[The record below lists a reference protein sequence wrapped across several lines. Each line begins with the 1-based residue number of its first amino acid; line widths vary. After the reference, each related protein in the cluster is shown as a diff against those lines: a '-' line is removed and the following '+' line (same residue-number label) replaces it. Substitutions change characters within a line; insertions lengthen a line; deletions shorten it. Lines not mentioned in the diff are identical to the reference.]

1 MKKIITLLALT
12 FILLIPINV
21 FGENQRIVD
30 NANKLDENQIKDL
43 TAKLDALSSKYDMDV
58 VVYLSVDKSFGNDI
72 VSEGCEFF
80 DKNGYGYG
88 DDHRGLLLIA
98 NYEQGMFD
106 VITTG
111 PDIRSKY
118 DGYIEA
124 CYNALQDDLGDNP
137 NKAIE
142 TFATWVDTRFISED
156 INKEEAVVK
165 KDNTVR
171 DLSVSGVTSLIVS
184 TIVGV
189 VLKKQ
194 LKTEG
199 KKHGAANYL
208 DNNSFNLTRSGDIFL
223 YRTTTQRR
231 IHIESNNSGGGHSV
245 SHTSSSGISH
255 GSGGGR
261 SFK

>member
-12 FILLIPINV
+12 FMLLIPINA
-21 FGENQRIVD
+21 FGENERIVD
-30 NANKLDENQIKDL
+30 NANKLDENQRKEL
-43 TAKLDALSSKYDMDV
+43 TTKLDALSNKYDMDI
-58 VVYLSVDKSFGNDI
+58 VVYLSVDKSFGDDI

-80 DKNGYGYG
+80 DRNGYGYG
-88 DDHRGLLLIA
+88 DDHRGLLLIV
-98 NYEQGMFD
+98 NYEQSLFD

-111 PDIRSKY
+111 FDVRNKY

-137 NKAIE
+137 NKAVE
-142 TFATWVDTRFISED
+142 TFITWVDTRFISED
-156 INKEEAVVK
+156 YKQEEPVVK
-165 KDNTVR
+165 KDNTIR

-184 TIVGV
+184 AIVGI

-199 KKHGAANYL
+199 KKRGANNYL

-223 YRTTTQRR
+223 YRTTTQRK
-231 IHIESNNSGGGHSV
+231 INVESNNSGGGHSV
-245 SHTSSSGISH
+245 SHTSSAGISH

-261 SFK
+261 KF